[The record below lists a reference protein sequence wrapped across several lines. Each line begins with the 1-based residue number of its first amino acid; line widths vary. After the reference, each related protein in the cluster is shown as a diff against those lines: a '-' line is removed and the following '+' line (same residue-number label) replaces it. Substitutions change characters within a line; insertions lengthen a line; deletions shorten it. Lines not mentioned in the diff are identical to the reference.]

1 MEILSESKFSY
12 YHIKKERKT
21 QKTQKT
27 QKNIRILRKYIVVSN
42 EKFLF
47 IMDTTKKT
55 KQRRRQMK
63 KRVVAVLCTIM
74 MASGM
79 LAGCGQANSHSEKSG
94 SGETEITFW
103 GTSSST
109 EDKQAIEDMI
119 DRFEEENPDITVKYE
134 GMEGEAYKTK
144 IKTVISSNSLPDVFT
159 YWVGEQFETL
169 VSSGNVM
176 DLSTMY
182 EEDTEFTDTF
192 VEGALDEVTYN
203 GKIYGAPTD
212 ITCMTVWY
220 NKKIFEENNVSV
232 PKTYEELKE
241 VIAKL
246 EKNGVTP
253 IVVGGKDRWPFLG
266 WFSYLA
272 QRIGG
277 VELYNEVCQGNK
289 DFTEDA
295 FVKAGEELK
304 ALSQHGFINGS
315 LSIDSAT
322 SESLFAA
329 GEAAML
335 VSGSWSVTTIT
346 SNEKTADDFSFFPFP
361 AVTGGKEEEAGYL
374 YGGVANTLAVSNNTE
389 HKEAAQKFLKFYLSE
404 DEQTKNV
411 ERTGTFSPV
420 QVSPDSN
427 NMTALAYDFS
437 QYVSEEVDGF

>member
-1 MEILSESKFSY
+1 MK
-12 YHIKKERKT
+12 RK
-21 QKTQKT
+21 
-27 QKNIRILRKYIVVSN
+27 L
-42 EKFLF
+42 
-47 IMDTTKKT
+47 
-55 KQRRRQMK
+55 
-63 KRVVAVLCTIM
+63 VAVLCTIM
-74 MASGM
+74 MVSGL
-79 LAGCGQANSHSEKSG
+79 LAGCGQSDGDSGDGG
-94 SGETEITFW
+94 SGKTEITFW

-109 EDKQAIEDMI
+109 EDKKAVEDMI
-119 DRFEEENPDITVKYE
+119 ERFEKENPDITVKYE

-144 IKTVISSNSLPDVFT
+144 IKTVISSNSLPDVFS

-176 DLSTMY
+176 DLTSMY
-182 EEDTEFTDTF
+182 EDDTEFTDTF
-192 VEGALDEVTYN
+192 VEGALDEVSYD

-232 PKTYEELKE
+232 PKTYDELKE
-241 VIAKL
+241 VIATL
-246 EKNGVTP
+246 EENGVTP

-277 VELYNEVCQGNK
+277 VELYDEVCKGDK

-295 FVKAGEELK
+295 FVQAGEELK
-304 ALSQHGFINGS
+304 NLSQHGFINGS
-315 LSIDSAT
+315 LSIDSST

-346 SNEKTADDFSFFPFP
+346 SNEETADDFSFFPFP
-361 AVTGGKEEEAGYL
+361 TVTGGKEDEAGYL
-374 YGGVANTLAVSNNTE
+374 YGGVANTLAISNNTKN
-389 HKEAAQKFLKFYLSE
+389 KEAAEKFVKFYLSE
-404 DEQTKNV
+404 DEQTRNV

-420 QVSPDSN
+420 QVSPNPD

-437 QYVSEEVDGF
+437 QYVSGEVDGFFPYTDQALPSEESEKLLNALSAIVSDTNSDVTAELAKVK